1 MAHPVPNKVLYVEI
15 VKSLEH
21 DELTPKA
28 LRLLQKQAKHL
39 SYTKFSYVR
48 EADRDDVIAFGLFD
62 VIKYWRGFNPIYTNA
77 FAYYTTMI
85 KNGFAKGFKKLGL
98 NRYSQMVRMDSD
110 HGIYNF

>member
-62 VIKYWRGFNPIYTNA
+62 VIKYWLCPTNLCEFFISTSKLFIY
-77 FAYYTTMI
+77 
-85 KNGFAKGFKKLGL
+85 
-98 NRYSQMVRMDSD
+98 
-110 HGIYNF
+110 